1 VYRSLG
7 ALASLLW
14 IANASAA
21 VPAEYTGTPYLGT
34 PRPIPGRIDFA
45 DVDLGGFDV
54 AWNTDHNRM
63 TDAPQSGDDYR
74 PDDMALP
81 NINKTNRFLIDQT
94 WSEDFWEEAAGGG
107 RYPSEAEPHAYYL
120 GATHVDDW
128 VRLTVDVQQ
137 AGTYNISSNWACDN
151 NPCGFSL
158 WFNDDSGVVDDPN
171 RPLHGTNKTGTV
183 ELDTTG
189 DYHLWREYPN
199 FVQVELSAG
208 LQVMTFHVEV
218 ADHLQY
224 SFLQF
229 DLVGGGGA
237 GGAGGA
243 AGAAGSGGDTS
254 AGAGAGEPGDAG
266 AAGTSGT
273 PAAAGTAGGG
283 ATGTAGNPATAGMA
297 DTGTAG
303 MIAGTGG
310 SATTPM
316 ATSPNGNSVDSE
328 SGCSLRK
335 SNSQASWLSLAVL
348 LAAVGLRRRRESS
361 GTYVSVL

>member
-1 VYRSLG
+1 VLG
-7 ALASLLW
+7 SPALLW
-14 IANASAA
+14 AAQASAA
-21 VPAEYTGTPYLGT
+21 VPTEYAGTPYLDT
-34 PRPIPGRIDFA
+34 PRTIPGRIDFA

-74 PDDMALP
+74 PTDMALP

-158 WFNDDSGVVDDPN
+158 WFNDDSGVMDDPG
-171 RPLHGTNKTGTV
+171 RPLHGANKTGTV
-183 ELDTTG
+183 MLDTTG

-229 DLVGGGGA
+229 DLVGGGGGAGGTGGTAGSAGASAGGEAA
-237 GGAGGA
+237 GGANAGG
-243 AGAAGSGGDTS
+243 
-254 AGAGAGEPGDAG
+254 PGDAG

-273 PAAAGTAGGG
+273 PATAG
-283 ATGTAGNPATAGMA
+283 ATGGGGTTGAAGISAMAGTSSAGSAGM
-297 DTGTAG
+297 TA
-303 MIAGTGG
+303 TSGG
-310 SATTPM
+310 SATTP
-316 ATSPNGNSVDSE
+316 ATATPDSNVDSE
-328 SGCSLRK
+328 SGCAQTRRGSAP
-335 SNSQASWLSLAVL
+335 SSWLVLGLFLAVTQL
-348 LAAVGLRRRRESS
+348 TRRHRRD
-361 GTYVSVL
+361 

>member
-7 ALASLLW
+7 VLASLLW
-14 IANASAA
+14 VANASAA
-21 VPAEYTGTPYLGT
+21 VPAEYGGTPYLGT

-74 PDDMALP
+74 PEDMALP

-128 VRLTVDVQQ
+128 VRITVDVQQ
-137 AGTYNISSNWACDN
+137 AGTYSISSNWACDN

-158 WFNDDSGVVDDPN
+158 WFNDDSGVMDDPG
-171 RPLHGTNKTGTV
+171 RPLHGANKTGTV

-189 DYHLWREYPN
+189 DYHLWREYPS
-199 FVQVELSAG
+199 FVEVELSAG
-208 LQVMTFHVEV
+208 LQVMTFHVEI

-243 AGAAGSGGDTS
+243 AGAAG
-254 AGAGAGEPGDAG
+254 AGAGGESPGGTAGAGPSDAG

-273 PAAAGTAGGG
+273 PAAAGATAGGG
-283 ATGTAGNPATAGMA
+283 VNGAAGSPTSGGTAGA
-297 DTGTAG
+297 
-303 MIAGTGG
+303 AGTTASNGG
-310 SATTPM
+310 STTTPM
-316 ATSPNGNSVDSE
+316 ATTPSGNSNVDSA
-328 SGCSLRK
+328 SGCAQTK
-335 SNSQASWLSLAVL
+335 SSAAASWFSLGLL
-348 LAAVGLRRRRESS
+348 LAAAGLTRRRHC
-361 GTYVSVL
+361 

>member
-1 VYRSLG
+1 M
-7 ALASLLW
+7 
-14 IANASAA
+14 
-21 VPAEYTGTPYLGT
+21 GT
-34 PRPIPGRIDFA
+34 PRTIPGRIDFA
-45 DVDLGGFDV
+45 DVDLGGFDT

-63 TDAPQSGDDYR
+63 TDAAQSGDDYR
-74 PDDMALP
+74 PEDMALP

-137 AGTYNISSNWACDN
+137 AGTYNISSNWACEN

-158 WFNDDSGVVDDPN
+158 WFNDDSGVTDDPG
-171 RPLHGTNKTGTV
+171 RPLHGANKTGTV

-208 LQVMTFHVEV
+208 LQVMTFHVEI

-229 DLVGGGGA
+229 DLVGGGA
-237 GGAGGA
+237 GGAAGA
-243 AGAAGSGGDTS
+243 AGAAGSGGETTGGAGGAS
-254 AGAGAGEPGDAG
+254 GTAGMAGAGGVPATAGTSGSSNVAGAGGTPGAAGTTTTAG
-266 AAGTSGT
+266 AAGSVTASSG
-273 PAAAGTAGGG
+273 
-283 ATGTAGNPATAGMA
+283 
-297 DTGTAG
+297 
-303 MIAGTGG
+303 GTG
-310 SATTPM
+310 TTPM
-316 ATSPNGNSVDSE
+316 GVTPGGDSNVDSE
-328 SGCSLRK
+328 SGCAHTRRGS
-335 SNSQASWLSLAVL
+335 SASASWLSFAM
-348 LAAVGLRRRRESS
+348 LAAAAALTRRGRAATSKN
-361 GTYVSVL
+361 

>member
-1 VYRSLG
+1 LP
-7 ALASLLW
+7 ALLW
-14 IANASAA
+14 AAQASAA
-21 VPAEYTGTPYLGT
+21 VPAEYGGEPYLGT
-34 PRPIPGRIDFA
+34 PRAIPGRIDFA

-63 TDAPQSGDDYR
+63 TDAAQSGDDYR

-107 RYPSEAEPHAYYL
+107 RYPSDAEPHAYYL

-151 NPCGFSL
+151 DPCGFSL
-158 WFNDDSGVVDDPN
+158 WFNDDSGVMDDPG
-171 RPLHGTNKTGTV
+171 RPLHGANKTGTV
-183 ELDTTG
+183 TLETTG

-208 LQVMTFHVEV
+208 LQVMTFHVEI

-237 GGAGGA
+237 GGAGGT
-243 AGAAGSGGDTS
+243 AGAAGAGGEVTG
-254 AGAGAGEPGDAG
+254 GAGGAGSGVAG
-266 AAGTSGT
+266 AAGTAGSPASAGAT
-273 PAAAGTAGGG
+273 AGGGLNAGAGSPAAAGTASGGS
-283 ATGTAGNPATAGMA
+283 AGM
-297 DTGTAG
+297 TANS
-303 MIAGTGG
+303 GG

-316 ATSPNGNSVDSE
+316 APPPNGNPNVDNE
-328 SGCSLRK
+328 SGCAHRRLGAPTSTM
-335 SNSQASWLSLAVL
+335 SLSLGLL
-348 LAAVGLRRRRESS
+348 LAALGLMRRRQS
-361 GTYVSVL
+361 